1 MSAENPIPARLC
13 LTCGMCC
20 NGVLFRDVELQPGD
34 DAKKLET
41 LGLPLERLKTKS
53 RFPQPC
59 AALGG
64 DCRCRI
70 YDQRPQRCR
79 QFDCALLQSAVAEK
93 ISVPSALSIIQQ
105 AHRRAEKV
113 RRFLRALGD
122 HDEHIA
128 LSLRFKRTRRRI
140 ESNEIDS
147 DTAEAFGELTLAV
160 HSLNV
165 LLSQKFYPAHA
176 P

>member
-1 MSAENPIPARLC
+1 
-13 LTCGMCC
+13 MCC

-34 DAKKLET
+34 DAKKLAT
-41 LGLPLERLKTKS
+41 LGLPIERLKTKT

-59 AALGG
+59 AALGE

-79 QFDCALLQSAVAEK
+79 QFDCALLQSALAEK
-93 ISVPSALSIIQQ
+93 VSVASALSIIQQ

-113 RRFLRALGD
+113 RRFLRVLGD
-122 HDEHIA
+122 QDEHIA
-128 LSLRFKRTRRRI
+128 LSLRFKRTRRRV
-140 ESNEIDS
+140 ESGEIDA
-147 DTAEAFGELTLAV
+147 DTAGAFGELTLAV

-165 LLSQKFYPAHA
+165 LLSQRFYPAHA
-176 P
+176 S

>member
-1 MSAENPIPARLC
+1 
-13 LTCGMCC
+13 MCC

-34 DAKKLET
+34 DVDKLAI
-41 LGLPLERLKTKS
+41 LGLPIELLKTKT

-59 AALGG
+59 AALGA

-70 YDQRPQRCR
+70 YDQRPQRCQ
-79 QFDCALLQSAVAEK
+79 QFDCALLQSALAKKTSVA
-93 ISVPSALSIIQQ
+93 SALSVILQ

-113 RRFLRALGD
+113 RRYLRVLGD
-122 HDEHIA
+122 HDEQIA

-140 ESNEIDS
+140 ESGEIDQA
-147 DTAEAFGELTLAV
+147 TAEAFGELTLAV

-165 LLSQKFYPAHA
+165 LLSGKFYPAE

>member
-1 MSAENPIPARLC
+1 
-13 LTCGMCC
+13 MCC

-34 DAKKLET
+34 DAKKLAT
-41 LGLPLERLKTKS
+41 LGLPIERLKTKS

-59 AALGG
+59 AALGE

-70 YDQRPQRCR
+70 YTQRPQRCR
-79 QFDCALLQSAVAEK
+79 QFDCALLQAALAEK
-93 ISVPSALSIIQQ
+93 VSVTSALSNIQQ

-113 RRFLRALGD
+113 RRCLRVLGD
-122 HDEHIA
+122 EDEQLA

-140 ESNEIDS
+140 ESGEIDA

-165 LLSQKFYPAHA
+165 LLSQKFYPAYA

>member
-1 MSAENPIPARLC
+1 MFSPSALC

-20 NGVLFRDVELQPGD
+20 NGVLFRDVELQPDD

-41 LGLPLERLKTKS
+41 LGLPIERLKTKT

-59 AALGG
+59 AALGE

-70 YDQRPQRCR
+70 YAQRPQRCQ

-113 RRFLRALGD
+113 RRFLRVLGD
-122 HDEHIA
+122 QDEHIA

-140 ESNEIDS
+140 ESGEIDS
-147 DTAEAFGELTLAV
+147 DTAGAFGELTLAV

-165 LLSQKFYPAHA
+165 LLSQRFYPAHA

>member
-1 MSAENPIPARLC
+1 
-13 LTCGMCC
+13 MCC
-20 NGVLFRDVELQPGD
+20 NGVLFRDVELQPDD

-41 LGLPLERLKTKS
+41 LGLPIERLKTKT

-59 AALGG
+59 AALGE

-70 YDQRPQRCR
+70 YAQRPQRCQ

-113 RRFLRALGD
+113 RRFLRVLGD
-122 HDEHIA
+122 QDEHIA

-140 ESNEIDS
+140 ESGEIDS
-147 DTAEAFGELTLAV
+147 DTAGAFGELTLAV

-165 LLSQKFYPAHA
+165 LLSQRFYPAHA